1 MNWTE
6 HSLTT
11 AIDHA
16 PGGVLEGRDSRGGK
30 MVITRPT
37 WGDVNL
43 IHHDRLHQVNA
54 AQAAEY
60 CNAWGMTA
68 DAEGGAE

>member
-11 AIDHA
+11 AIDYA
-16 PGGVLEGRDSRGGK
+16 PNGVLEGRDSRGGK
-30 MVITRPT
+30 MVLTRPT

-54 AQAAEY
+54 GQAAEY

-68 DAEGGAE
+68 DTEGGAE